1 MKSENN
7 QKVSAGIASMILRS
21 FQSKRKSELGDNDIV
36 VRAIDTALQCLH
48 ERAIAEYKQKGLD
61 KYIDLD
67 KLLD

>member
-1 MKSENN
+1 MEFEEN
-7 QKVSAGIASMILRS
+7 QKVSIEVASMILKS
-21 FQSKRKSELGDNDIV
+21 FQSRREFELGDNDIV

>member
-7 QKVSAGIASMILRS
+7 QKVSVEIASMILRS
-21 FQSKRKSELGDNDIV
+21 FQSKRKSKLGDNDIV
-36 VRAIDTALQCLH
+36 VRAIDTALQCLY
-48 ERAIAEYKQKGLD
+48 ERAIEDYKQKGLD